1 MAPNSS
7 EFCFF
12 VLSFLLSC
20 DYCLN
25 FPDSSFEVF
34 TLKNLAWRSTVA
46 PDTASLDAVWSPMP
60 EQKFP
65 WHALCRTYGRWENWS
80 LQFPSHQPQRDIS
93 KYDDWINTCASSCY
107 KACQSLAHW
116 APSYK
121 RLKVINVIKSKI
133 QVVCPSYSWKQNCGQ
148 TQTYVSCQSYFSG
161 FFLCAVCFLLAGSG
175 ISWCCFKIV
184 FRTHG
189 IRA

>member
-1 MAPNSS
+1 MSLYYCPINKCVWNLYRLCYLSCPTNFFFGCFSFCQCPAQSRFSDNSV
-7 EFCFF
+7 FF

-80 LQFPSHQPQRDIS
+80 LPPHQPQRDIS

-121 RLKVINVIKSKI
+121 RLKVINV
-133 QVVCPSYSWKQNCGQ
+133 
-148 TQTYVSCQSYFSG
+148 
-161 FFLCAVCFLLAGSG
+161 
-175 ISWCCFKIV
+175 
-184 FRTHG
+184 
-189 IRA
+189 